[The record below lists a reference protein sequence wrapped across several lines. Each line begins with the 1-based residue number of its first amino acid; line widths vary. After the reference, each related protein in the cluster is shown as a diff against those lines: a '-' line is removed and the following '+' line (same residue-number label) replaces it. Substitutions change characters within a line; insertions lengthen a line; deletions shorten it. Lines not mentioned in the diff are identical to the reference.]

1 MMGSLKREAALAA
14 VVGAVPSG
22 RGEER
27 EGVVGKRL
35 MGTFAVLSC
44 TSILNGFGSGL
55 ILISKRFNPEWWI
68 CDVVDDVLLFG

>member
-14 VVGAVPSG
+14 VGADSSG

-44 TSILNGFGSGL
+44 TSILNGFGGGL

-68 CDVVDDVLLFG
+68 CDVVDVMFG